1 MKRQFLAIA
10 AVAASL
16 AGCTSRLEPATEPEG
31 EGIFATIEQP
41 ALPIQTKTL
50 SWDTDKL
57 KFTWGTNE
65 NVVVFGR
72 EGNIGKADAALL
84 RTLTAG
90 EASSKL
96 ESKGFQLMDGIN
108 YYAFI
113 PAYNFNITNDIKNI
127 PLTF

>member
-16 AGCTSRLEPATEPEG
+16 AGCTSKLEPATEPEG

-72 EGNIGKADAALL
+72 EGNIGKR
-84 RTLTAG
+84 RTQR
-90 EASSKL
+90 SS
-96 ESKGFQLMDGIN
+96 
-108 YYAFI
+108 A
-113 PAYNFNITNDIKNI
+113 P
-127 PLTF
+127 